1 MKTTFQTLNPALRG
15 ALLVAAGLLI
25 LGAAALALPR
35 QEFFYLLG
43 HLSFVITFLAYAQS
57 DLIRLRLIAVAS
69 LIVGLIYNTY
79 VHVNM
84 PEGQNLWPVLLW
96 MGVFLVQN
104 IINSVR
110 EVNRSLEI
118 PVPAHERLI
127 HASAFPRMHSRDWAS
142 LSASAKVHAVTRGHV
157 LLASGAPTNSL
168 QMLVMGAAVEQRT
181 DQESLRRRM
190 GALWGELTWVL
201 GEEMFNA
208 SPCEVKVTSDTAVV
222 WEWEYSKL
230 NELCK
235 NNDRLAI
242 ALKDGFVRS
251 ASFKH
256 GLLVARCDDEAPLL
270 EPVRNAQAS
279 AAVRATAVAA

>member
-1 MKTTFQTLNPALRG
+1 MKTPFQTLNPALRG
-15 ALLVAAGLLI
+15 ALIVAAGLLI
-25 LGAAALALPR
+25 LGVSALTLPR

-84 PEGQNLWPVLLW
+84 PDGQNLWPVLLW
-96 MGVFLVQN
+96 MGVFLIQN

-118 PVPAHERLI
+118 PIPAHERMI
-127 HASAFPRMHSRDWAS
+127 HASAFPRMHSRDWFA
-142 LSASAKVHAVTRGHV
+142 LRERATVHEVKNGHV
-157 LLASGAPTNSL
+157 LLAVGAPTHSL
-168 QMLVMGAAVEQRT
+168 QMLVTGSAVENRA
-181 DQESLRRRM
+181 DQEALRRRM

-201 GEEMFNA
+201 GDEMFNA
-208 SPCEVKVTSDTAVV
+208 SPCEVKVTSDIAVV
-222 WEWEYSKL
+222 WEWEYTELDK
-230 NELCK
+230 LCK
-235 NNDRLAI
+235 NNDRLAT
-242 ALKDGFVRS
+242 ALRDGFVRS

-270 EPVRNAQAS
+270 EPVRNTSAQATAQA
-279 AAVRATAVAA
+279 AAVAT